1 MTNQTFD
8 TKISDVSLR
17 SEHSLAPQM
26 AHQGFDRPKRAVA
39 PVAKVSDLRIAVV
52 SDAIAG
58 RNGVGTFYLDLLAQ
72 IEGDVARAELI
83 SPKQSA
89 DYSLER
95 FALPLPGDKTQRLAW
110 PRRRELNARLD
121 QLRPNLIVIPSLGPF
136 SFFAFTYARKNQ
148 ISVVVVNHTDFD
160 HLLSLYWT
168 KWAVWPLRI
177 GLNAVNRWL
186 CKRATAV
193 GVMHSEALETAK
205 RHGAKVVRVMG
216 TPLSSDFLSRP
227 IQPLTETVTRAVF
240 VGRLAKEKGI
250 ADLLKA
256 VRLSPQTHF
265 TIVGDGPLREE
276 IEATAKV
283 CKNLTYRGWLSRS
296 GVLIEI
302 DAADVLVLPSAYET
316 FGTVALEALAR
327 QRYVIASSGCGITKW
342 HALAD
347 GIFLTSDAKDLK
359 EVLDDIQKMEP
370 LDRRQKAAKSWQAV
384 EAFNSQAVNE
394 WLNLFCDA
402 AHAQSR

>member
-1 MTNQTFD
+1 MTNQTSD

-17 SEHSLAPQM
+17 SERSLAPRM
-26 AHQGFDRPKRAVA
+26 PHQGFDRRKHAVA
-39 PVAKVSDLRIAVV
+39 TVAKVSDLRIAVV

-58 RNGVGTFYLDLLAQ
+58 RNGVGTFYQDLLAQ
-72 IEGDVARAELI
+72 IEGDVATAELI

-89 DYSLER
+89 DNSLER
-95 FALPLPGDKTQRLAW
+95 FTLPLPGDKTQRLAW
-110 PRRRELNARLD
+110 PRRSEMNARLD

-136 SFFAFTYARKNQ
+136 SFFAFSYARKNR
-148 ISVVVVNHTDFD
+148 ISVVVNHTDFD

-168 KWAVWPLRI
+168 KWAVWPFRI
-177 GLNAVNRWL
+177 GLSAVNRWL
-186 CKRATAV
+186 CKRAAAV
-193 GVMHSEALETAK
+193 GVMHSEALETAS
-205 RHGAKVVRVMG
+205 RYGARMVRVMG
-216 TPLSSDFLSRP
+216 TPLSSEFLSRP
-227 IQPLTETVTRAVF
+227 IRPLTENVMRAVF

-250 ADLLKA
+250 ADLLKT
-256 VRLSPQTHF
+256 VSLSPQTHF

-276 IEATAKV
+276 VEATAKV

-296 GVLIEI
+296 SVLTEI

-342 HALAD
+342 PALAD

-370 LDRRQKAAKSWQAV
+370 LDRRQMAGKSWQAV
-384 EAFNSQAVNE
+384 EAFNNQAVKE

-402 AHAQSR
+402 ANAQSR